1 MGFVDPMLA
10 PKHAR
15 LLGFALAAAVLPLFA
30 LYVLLMKISTP
41 SQTGG
46 MDPTSAM
53 VCYFAWTIIFGA
65 IIVVCLNFSS
75 QLRREAKGQYQ
86 TP

>member
-1 MGFVDPMLA
+1 MLA

-15 LLGFALAAAVLPLFA
+15 FLSLAAAAAVLPLLA

-41 SQTGG
+41 SPSGG
-46 MDPTSAM
+46 MEPTSAM
-53 VCYFAWTIIFGA
+53 IAYFAFTFIFGTL
-65 IIVVCLNFSS
+65 IIVALNFSS
-75 QLRREAKGQYQ
+75 QLRREAKGEYQ